1 MEEYNRLSPAEAAD
15 KFIRNRFRNCQGAL
29 LAGSVVRGE
38 ATKTSDL
45 DIVIFDR
52 NIHSAYRESI
62 VDLGWNIEIFV
73 HNLTSYKDFF
83 ASDCESARPSLP
95 RMVVEGEVI
104 KDKGIIAPIKNEAK
118 ELLDKGPK
126 KWSTE
131 TINTKRYF
139 ITDALDDL
147 IGSDDRAESLFIAN
161 KLAEQVSEFVLRT
174 NNRWIGNSK
183 WVIRSLKNYDEE
195 FAERFVDAFENFYK
209 INHIDKIIILVDEVL
224 SPHGGRFFD
233 GFALGK

>member
-1 MEEYNRLSPAEAAD
+1 MEGYNRLSPREAAG
-15 KFIRNRFRNCQGAL
+15 KFIQNRFRNCQGAL
-29 LAGSVVRGE
+29 LAGSVIRGE

-52 NIHSAYRESI
+52 NIQSAYRESI
-62 VDLGWNIEIFV
+62 IDLGWNIEIFV

-83 ASDCESARPSLP
+83 VSDCESARPALP

-104 KDKGIIAPIKNEAK
+104 IDKGIIAAIKNEAK

-126 KWSTE
+126 KWSEE

-147 IGSDDRAESLFIAN
+147 IGSLDRAESLFIVN

-174 NNRWIGNSK
+174 NNKWIGDSK

-195 FAERFVDAFENFYK
+195 FAERFVDAFDTFYK
-209 INHIDKIIILVDEVL
+209 INHIDKIIMLVDEVL
-224 SPHGGRFFD
+224 SPHGGRLFD
-233 GFALGK
+233 GFSLGK